1 MPLERALRQ
10 EAATKEAAKER
21 ERETEEAK
29 GKQITLIAYK
39 RTPKNNPQRRCA
51 PYAMLLFASSFRKH
65 IHLPSS
71 PFAELSL
78 PTPSKG
84 GSI

>member
-10 EAATKEAAKER
+10 EAATKEAAK

-65 IHLPSS
+65 IHLPGS
-71 PFAELSL
+71 PFAEPSL
-78 PTPSKG
+78 PSPYKG